1 MVDKSGSV
9 PVQIEHLLGIVRRLR
24 DPDQGCPWD
33 VGQTFQ
39 SIVPHTIEEAYELA
53 DAIESNDFDQI
64 REEAGDVLFQVLFY
78 AQMADEK
85 QHFNFAD
92 VVDGLSE
99 KLIRRHPH
107 VFSRN
112 STAQQ
117 ETPIAV
123 SDVSDS
129 WEKIKRTERQRKQQP
144 GILDDI
150 PVSLPAL
157 TRAQKIQKRASR
169 VGFDWADVAGV
180 FEKLE
185 EEICELKEALVEGK
199 EPAIES
205 ELGDVLFCV
214 VNLARHLDFDAETVT
229 RGATRKFEGRFRFM
243 EEQAIA
249 SGSRLEDE
257 SVNTLEARW
266 QAAKRDRSQIE

>member
-129 WEKIKRTERQRKQQP
+129 WEKIKRTERQGKQQS

-185 EEICELKEALVEGK
+185 EEICELKEALVEGEK
-199 EPAIES
+199 AAI
-205 ELGDVLFCV
+205 
-214 VNLARHLDFDAETVT
+214 
-229 RGATRKFEGRFRFM
+229 
-243 EEQAIA
+243 
-249 SGSRLEDE
+249 
-257 SVNTLEARW
+257 
-266 QAAKRDRSQIE
+266 